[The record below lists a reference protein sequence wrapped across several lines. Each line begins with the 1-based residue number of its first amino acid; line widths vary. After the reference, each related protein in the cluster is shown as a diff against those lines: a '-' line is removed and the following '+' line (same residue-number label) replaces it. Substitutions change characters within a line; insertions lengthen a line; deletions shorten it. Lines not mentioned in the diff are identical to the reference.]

1 MEVEGIVYSLLL
13 RINNVIPSNV
23 PNGLKEYRDELSNA
37 AKSKGQKYIWL
48 QAGNS
53 LEFWVAL

>member
-1 MEVEGIVYSLLL
+1 MEVEGEVYSLLL
-13 RINNVIPSNV
+13 RINNAIPSN
-23 PNGLKEYRDELSNA
+23 GLEEYKHELSNA